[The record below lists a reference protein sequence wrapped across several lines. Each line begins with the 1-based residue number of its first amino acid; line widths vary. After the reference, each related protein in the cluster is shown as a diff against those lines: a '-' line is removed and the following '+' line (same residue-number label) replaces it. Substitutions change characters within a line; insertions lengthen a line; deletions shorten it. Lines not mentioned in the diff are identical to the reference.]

1 MPECAAEE
9 KERGRPGKRERRRE
23 GEISTDS
30 RIGKKQGLGRHCH
43 RGTSGEKKIAAGF
56 IPG

>member
-30 RIGKKQGLGRHCH
+30 RIGKKRGLGRHCH
-43 RGTSGEKKIAAGF
+43 RGTSGKKIAAGF